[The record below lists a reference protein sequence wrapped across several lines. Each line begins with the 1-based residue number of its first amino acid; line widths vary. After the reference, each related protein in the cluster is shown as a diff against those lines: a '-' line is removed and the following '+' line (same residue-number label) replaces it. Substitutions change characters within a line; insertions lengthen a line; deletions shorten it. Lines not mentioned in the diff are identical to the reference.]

1 MATVRSFVLA
11 VSLGLVAPL
20 LAISPASPASSA
32 PPHFETITEPLSNHF
47 EDFCG
52 VEGLSVDQ
60 SGTFHSRL
68 KILTK
73 RSGIVYFMEHIT
85 TDEIL
90 TGVTSGRSVRI
101 HTAFLA
107 KDLRIVDN
115 GDGTITITQL
125 LTGPSTVYGE
135 DGKAIARDPGQV
147 RFRIVLDTNG
157 TLGNPDDD
165 IELSFELIKGSTGRS
180 DDYCAAIVGVI
191 G

>member
-1 MATVRSFVLA
+1 MA
-11 VSLGLVAPL
+11 VSVGLVTPL
-20 LAISPASPASSA
+20 LAMSPASSA

-60 SGTFHSRL
+60 TGTFHSRL

-85 TDEIL
+85 IDEVL
-90 TGVTSGRSVRI
+90 TGVASGDSVSI

-125 LTGPSTVYGE
+125 LTGPSTLYDE

-147 RFRIVLDTNG
+147 RFRVVVDTNG
-157 TLGNPDDD
+157 TLSNPDDD
-165 IELSFELIKGSTGRS
+165 TELSFEVIKESTGRN
-180 DDYCAAIVGVI
+180 DDYCAAMVAEI